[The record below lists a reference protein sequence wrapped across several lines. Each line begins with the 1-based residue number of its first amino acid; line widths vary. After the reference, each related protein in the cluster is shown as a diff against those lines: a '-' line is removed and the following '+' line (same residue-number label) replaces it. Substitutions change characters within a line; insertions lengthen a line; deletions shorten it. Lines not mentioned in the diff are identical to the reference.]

1 MGILRPIVQAFV
13 LAVLHARQYLLFGR
27 AIAAQL
33 IGDQHTWDVLA
44 SLEQF
49 AKELLGS
56 LFVPPALHEDIEHIP
71 MLINCSPE
79 IVQLAIDGEKDLV
92 KLPFVAGLGTTSTQ
106 LLGILLAKFLAP
118 LPDRF
123 IGEDDPT
130 LGHQFFDIAIAEW
143 KTEIEPDCVTN
154 TLRGKAIARV
164 GGRGWCYYHATK
176 DTTRHGW
183 RLS

>member
-13 LAVLHARQYLLFGR
+13 LAVLHARHYLLFGR
-27 AIAAQL
+27 ARRAQL
-33 IGDQHTWDVLA
+33 IRDQHTWDLLA

-49 AKELLGS
+49 PKELLGS
-56 LFVPPALHEDIEHIP
+56 RFVRSALHQDIEHIP

-79 IVQLAIDGEKDLV
+79 IVQLGIDAEKDLV
-92 KLPFVAGLGTTSTQ
+92 KVPFVACLATTSTRVV
-106 LLGILLAKFLAP
+106 GSVLAKFLAP

-123 IGEDDPT
+123 IAEDDPT

-154 TLRGKAIARV
+154 NLRGKAIARV
-164 GGRGWCYYHATK
+164 GGRGWCYCHATN
-176 DTTRHGW
+176 DTTRCE
-183 RLS
+183 LSLS

>member
-13 LAVLHARQYLLFGR
+13 LAVLHARQHLLFGR

-33 IGDQHTWDVLA
+33 IGDQHTWDVLTP
-44 SLEQF
+44 LQQLP
-49 AKELLGS
+49 KELLGRALVS
-56 LFVPPALHEDIEHIP
+56 SALHQDIEHIP

-106 LLGILLAKFLAP
+106 VVGILLAKFLAP
-118 LPDRF
+118 LADRF

-154 TLRGKAIARV
+154 NLRGKAIARV